1 VRALT
6 SIALLSLCAILLCV
20 GPVCAQD
27 ATSGIR
33 IETGALTAINSTADL
48 GAALSVGAQLPSW
61 VPLIGNHFGFIDAL
75 TAAGCEAIG
84 ASVSIKPAATDD
96 GWRIGAT
103 LTKPDSGEVRRVEG
117 YIRYGVAITF

>member
-1 VRALT
+1 VLT
-6 SIALLSLCAILLCV
+6 TVLLMLCLGVLLLLSA
-20 GPVCAQD
+20 GPALAD
-27 ATSGIR
+27 DPTGLR
-33 IETGALTAINSTADL
+33 IETGALTALNSTADL

-61 VPLIGNHFGFIDAL
+61 LPLIGNHFGFIDAL

-103 LTKPDSGEVRRVEG
+103 LTKPDSGEARRVEG